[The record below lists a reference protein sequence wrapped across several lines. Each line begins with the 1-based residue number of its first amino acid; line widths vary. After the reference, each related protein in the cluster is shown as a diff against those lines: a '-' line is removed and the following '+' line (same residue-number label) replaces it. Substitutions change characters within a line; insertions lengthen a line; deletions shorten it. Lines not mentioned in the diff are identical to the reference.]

1 MLIQNGFT
9 KGDNA
14 DSNGAGVKL
23 MSNGK
28 LKNSLVQNNTH
39 TNTYSSWGSD
49 TKSIGGGGISMSA
62 GSIVD
67 GCIIKANK
75 ANKENNDRYTCGAG
89 IHMNG
94 ARSLILLL
102 WIMLRQ
108 A

>member
-1 MLIQNGFT
+1 MDLQKEI
-9 KGDNA
+9 NA